1 MAVIRGDTEWRASPS
16 PSDDLRMTTA
26 ANDATNADRADD
38 PPGSG
43 AELPAAGGAP
53 RRAARASGN
62 PVGRPVGRSSET
74 TRMLILD
81 SAETLFAERGFDG
94 VSVRDVGHACNV
106 QSAAVAYHFGTKL
119 ALFEEVV
126 ARRASV
132 VNAERQRLLDE
143 ALAAQAGGPIPIE
156 QLVRRYME
164 PLVRATDH
172 GDPGWR
178 NFAIL
183 MGRLAN
189 SPMGTEVIQ
198 RHFSDVAS
206 LYLAQFRRALPRVPS
221 ARIVDA
227 FLYMVSTMVFVCA
240 DTGRRHSMLA
250 QASTGRGAAAPETG
264 PRKAAAVLKD
274 LVPFVTG
281 GIRAMCGPP
290 PD

>member
-1 MAVIRGDTEWRASPS
+1 
-16 PSDDLRMTTA
+16 MTH
-26 ANDATNADRADD
+26 D
-38 PPGSG
+38 PNTP
-43 AELPAAGGAP
+43 ELPEGSSAPAGTEAPP

-74 TRMLILD
+74 TRSLILD

-94 VSVRDVGHACNV
+94 VSVRDIGHACNV

-119 ALFEEVV
+119 SLFDEVV

-132 VNAERQRLLDE
+132 INAERQQLLNA
-143 ALAAQAGGPIPIE
+143 ALAAQRGAAVPIE
-156 QLVRRYME
+156 RLVGDYMG

-198 RHFSDVAS
+198 RHFSEVAS
-206 LYLAQFRRALPRVPS
+206 LYLAQFRRALPRVPAS
-221 ARIVDA
+221 RIVDA
-227 FLYMVSTMVFVCA
+227 FLYMVSAMVFVCA
-240 DTGRRHSMLA
+240 DTGRRRSMLTPSSPRLA
-250 QASTGRGAAAPETG
+250 GEGAGAGAA
-264 PRKAAAVLKD
+264 PRKAEAVLRD
-274 LVPFVTG
+274 LVPFVSG
-281 GIRAMCGPP
+281 GIRAMCGSAR
-290 PD
+290 D